1 MAVNGLTNDPVCPSE
16 NMVTLSM
23 AQFMVGEFI
32 SYRYQFVFICFYLSV
47 LFLLI
52 VFLCLT
58 LIFVVKEQNKIE
70 NANIHSLIQGKW
82 SFCYQ
87 NLAFNFYFF
96 FRLAKKIKPIKQS
109 LSKSALTNF
118 VLLLLFD

>member
-1 MAVNGLTNDPVCPSE
+1 
-16 NMVTLSM
+16 MVTLSM
-23 AQFMVGEFI
+23 AKYMVGEFI

-70 NANIHSLIQGKW
+70 NADIHSLIQGK
-82 SFCYQ
+82 
-87 NLAFNFYFF
+87 
-96 FRLAKKIKPIKQS
+96 
-109 LSKSALTNF
+109 
-118 VLLLLFD
+118 